1 MFKKVR
7 FDLIISHFL
16 QGEEKV
22 LSSER
27 SVDDF
32 LLAMGGFL
40 DRQFFQV
47 FGLLVILL
55 LSWEN
60 MSEATT
66 RKDLEFRV
74 PGLSI
79 M

>member
-1 MFKKVR
+1 M
-7 FDLIISHFL
+7 
-16 QGEEKV
+16 

-27 SVDDF
+27 SVDDS
-32 LLAMGGFL
+32 LLAVGGFL